1 MDTTNKSTETVK
13 NQSTESNPKPEEYY
27 FKFGID
33 AKVSDGNPNAIAT
46 HVSADMSCDEVF
58 AINVLLGVMDE
69 HPEVKRIILK
79 AAGAYASKGIKKFMS
94 SMTND
99 LKRTLEEVEKEII
112 ANKKDE
118 TAEPNV

>member
-79 AAGAYASKGIKKFMS
+79 AAGAYASKGIKKFISLMS
-94 SMTND
+94 DD
-99 LKRTLEEVEKEII
+99 LKQTIEEIEKEI
-112 ANKKDE
+112 NDKKNQE
-118 TAEPNV
+118 PAEPNV